1 MVGTSPVA
9 VGFGR
14 SRRAVGRD
22 AYEVQGSES
31 HSATLSNS
39 VRIASHLGSSGSSDN
54 SGPSSRSRTPPNEF
68 TAGQD
73 GPEPIAIVGMA
84 CRLPGQS
91 DTPADFWEMLVQQRS
106 GYSEPPSSRFN
117 INGFHSEKAN
127 TGSLGPRGGY
137 FISEDVYNFDPPFFG
152 ITQTEA
158 TVMDPQQ
165 RKLLECVYEAFE
177 AGGIPLDSVSGKN
190 IGTYVGNFTI
200 DYGMMALRD
209 MEYPKPYSMT
219 GHGNTI
225 LSNRVSYVFNLCG
238 PSFTIDTACSS
249 SMYATHLASRALASG
264 EIDGAIVGGTNLILD
279 AAVQMAV
286 DKMGVLSHTSTCHT
300 FDASADGYG
309 RAEGI
314 GALYLKRLSDA
325 LRDGDP
331 IRGVIRGTAAN
342 ANGKTSGITQ
352 PSAIGQEAVIRS
364 AYAFAG
370 NLNPDDTS
378 YFECHG
384 TGTPVGDP
392 IELNGI
398 TNMFLKDSK
407 RDSLLIGA
415 VKTNVGHAEAA
426 SATASIIK
434 VVLAMEH
441 GTIPASIG
449 VKNYNPKINF
459 SNGRLQIV
467 KDTREWPTAGFN
479 VQRASV
485 NSFGYGGANAHA
497 IIESSESYLPG
508 YKSFKKRGAVS
519 DAIMPA
525 PKAGRT
531 SRTLNAHERT
541 QFLLPF
547 SAQDFP
553 SLKANVER
561 HREIASQYELL
572 DLAFTLGTRRS
583 FFFNRGYAIA
593 SADSIA
599 DNLNPDEMTFGKR
612 GNGAKIA
619 FIFTG
624 QGAQSAQMGKE
635 LMESIPSY
643 LKSIRNMDRVLQSL
657 GEDAPNWS
665 IEQSLLEPKA
675 TSAIDQVHLSQ
686 PICTAVQVALVN
698 LLRKWGVTPL
708 ACVGHSSGEI
718 AAAYAAGYLT
728 DEQAIL
734 AAYFRGV
741 AVDKLTQRGTML
753 AVGLGP
759 EEATPYL
766 EEGIRIACYNSP
778 QSVTLS
784 GDEDAAAK
792 VKARL
797 EADGVFV
804 RALKTSGRAY
814 HSHHMKNVGA
824 IYEEYANRGFEF
836 LDALEFPK
844 HDKDSN
850 IPLFV
855 SSVTG
860 EVKRNFQ
867 PGPEYWREN
876 LESPVRFTQA
886 VTRMTEIEGLDINH
900 IVEIGP
906 HSALAGPIRQLR
918 DKLGVS
924 SRDLEYSATLSRGED
939 SVTRLLDLAGALFI
953 KGYPIDLARVNSIE
967 EQDRR
972 GTITL
977 RHGLP
982 LVDLPRYSWNYSAG
996 PLRAKH
1002 RINMD
1007 FQNRK
1012 FPRHDLLGSLLPGVI
1027 RDQAQWRNM
1036 LDIHDLPWLE
1046 QHKLGPQ
1053 PVLPATG
1060 YIGIAVEAARQFFHD
1075 KVKFEGPFKYFIPRF
1090 SIKSALSLPPS
1101 GTPIEVMTS
1110 VRFQTVSNAVS
1121 STNWLEFTIQS
1132 VSEGIW
1138 TEHCVGVIGRQAID
1152 EIAPLFDEAKVQEPR
1167 TSHTWYRG
1175 FANIGLNY
1183 GPPFNGLSNIRT
1195 DPWTN
1200 ECVADTK
1207 LLPTDVLTDDSH
1219 YIVHPGAMD
1228 TCLQAILIGAHNGS
1242 LKSANRSFIPVDWE
1256 EVSVYSYEGTSMPAP
1271 TDVNGRILA
1280 TGEFTSLRALW
1291 GSFQLTA
1298 PDGRPLF
1305 TAKKVNSITYAEDLN
1320 KNVTHDR
1327 HPYLRVVWKPDV
1339 GTLENG
1345 VLPNAATDIGRPLSA
1360 IEKSVLPVWARNLVA
1375 AAKSSKG
1382 QVSSAAGLID
1392 AICALDISTEAYNV
1406 ELAASNFGASGLHP
1420 SFYHLE
1426 GIYAAMMLTLS
1437 GQQATTPSA
1446 SAPLED
1452 SLVQTLDLVGHKYP
1466 GMKILEIVN
1475 SEADLARKLPAVLE
1489 GDSSLKRYS
1498 SFTYLAASDAL
1509 VEASAEVYP
1518 DGRDVLAE
1526 KASLFENGEQG
1537 GLEGIAYDLI
1547 ILPDISSFELRAA
1560 DVIAAVQPLLNE
1572 NGRLLIHKSH
1582 HNAAGLNNE
1591 FRTVLELLSRELTV
1605 GTTLPNYSLS
1615 EWKSALDS
1623 SKFDTRVADQSV
1635 SGWTLLSEP
1644 KQNPKP
1650 SNDIVVLS
1658 RGNGNG
1664 VAEFSRELANC
1675 GYKVHS
1681 ASLSDDNFSPQSDAI
1696 YVSIVEL
1703 GSSLFNGNLNAT
1715 EFANL
1720 QLLVDSTQ
1728 AIFWL
1733 TSGDLLGKVDP
1744 NAAIVQG
1751 LGRTLQT
1758 EYIQLTFIT
1767 IDLDHSDARKAAEQ
1781 TGRVLSRFSKESDK
1795 IDKEYIVKD
1804 NVFHVSR
1811 LAQDA
1816 LLDREYGEIINREAA
1831 EEQYSATTPIRL
1843 DIEKIGLLD
1852 TLHFKAD
1859 ERSREL
1865 KADEAEVEVKAVGLN
1880 MKEYATFRGSFHSE
1894 SLSHEGAGIVRRV
1907 GSGVTNVQVGDKVC
1921 WMGKG
1926 LFGNIERFRAMH
1938 LHQMH
1943 DDDGLS
1949 FEEMAGMPLVF
1960 ATAIYGLLYLGRLK
1974 KGEKVLIHS
1983 STGGVGLAA
1992 VQIAKMVGA
2001 EIFATVGTPA
2011 KREFLI
2017 RNYGI
2022 EDSHIFSSRD
2032 TSFAAG
2038 IMAATNG
2045 RGIDVALNSL
2055 VRELL
2060 AASWS
2065 VMANNG
2071 RHIEIGRTDIMEFG
2085 ILDLNVFK
2093 RNTTFS
2099 AFDFGVVAD
2108 DHPEIVADVMKD
2120 VMKYLRE
2127 GKIRPLEPMAL
2138 FPATQVSAA
2147 FAEFANPHR
2156 IGKVVVSFSPESS
2169 STSSTVAVR
2178 REHKDAVTFKP
2189 DGTYVLIGCLGG
2201 LGRCLARFMVDRG
2214 ARNLTFL
2221 GRSGADKKEAAAM
2234 INSLRDRGCTVHVVR
2249 GDVSNKEDVA
2259 KAASIAGVPVYGMV
2273 QGSMALEDKLFS
2285 KLDLPG
2291 WQYPIDPK
2299 VRGTW
2304 NLHECLAGQPLD
2316 FFVMLSSISA
2326 MTGAPTQSNYCAANT
2341 FLDFFA
2347 RYRSGLGLPATTV
2360 GLSMVLEVGFVSQN
2374 LAIEQGIAR
2383 SGIHGITERDFLLLM
2398 EQAMKPGRVG
2408 EWRLDPGAKNFLVSG
2423 LEPAKLAADLD
2434 VHGFRF
2440 WLQPR
2445 VGPLLTAIQRKS
2457 EGSGRGGAGGA
2468 KTVLGLDD
2476 ILEATVEKFAKTFM
2490 IPSDDVD
2497 PSKPL
2502 VAYGMD
2508 SMIGTALRNWG
2519 FSTFGVDIPISDFM
2533 GPLLTAQSLADK
2545 IFAGRS

>member
-1 MVGTSPVA
+1 MAPMFDEPS
-9 VGFGR
+9 
-14 SRRAVGRD
+14 SS
-22 AYEVQGSES
+22 SE
-31 HSATLSNS
+31 
-39 VRIASHLGSSGSSDN
+39 N
-54 SGPSSRSRTPPNEF
+54 SGPSSRNRTPPNGTSIGYNES
-68 TAGQD
+68 
-73 GPEPIAIVGMA
+73 EPIAIIGMA
-84 CRLPGQS
+84 CRFPGQS

-117 INGFHSEKAN
+117 IDGFYSEKAN

-137 FISEDVYNFDPPFFG
+137 FISENVYNFDPPFFG

-158 TVMDPQQ
+158 IAMDPQQ

-177 AGGIPLDSVSGKN
+177 SGGIPLDSVSGKN
-190 IGTYVGNFTI
+190 VGTYVGNFTI

-249 SMYATHLASRALASG
+249 SMYATHMACRALASG
-264 EIDGAIVGGTNLILD
+264 EINGAVVGGTNLILD

-325 LRDGDP
+325 MRDGDP

-352 PSAIGQEAVIRS
+352 PSAIGQEAVIRK

-370 NLNPDDTS
+370 NLDPDETS

-392 IELNGI
+392 IELNAI
-398 TNMFLKDSK
+398 TNVFLRDSK
-407 RDSLLIGA
+407 RESLLIGA

-426 SATASIIK
+426 SAMASIVK
-434 VVLAMEH
+434 VILSMEL

-449 VKNYNPKINF
+449 VRNYNPKINF
-459 SNGRLQIV
+459 SNGRLQVV
-467 KDTREWPTAGFN
+467 KNTLEWPTGYN
-479 VQRASV
+479 VRRASV

-508 YKSFKKRGAVS
+508 YESFKKRGAS
-519 DAIMPA
+519 RSSTTPQA
-525 PKAGRT
+525 PT
-531 SRTLNAHERT
+531 SSSSTGTLNVHERT
-541 QFLLPF
+541 QYLLPF

-553 SLKANVER
+553 SLKANVQR
-561 HREIASQYELL
+561 HREVASEYDML
-572 DLAFTLGTRRS
+572 DLAFTLSARRS

-593 SADSIA
+593 SAATVA
-599 DNLNPDEMTFGKR
+599 DDLDADEMTFGKR

-635 LMESIPSY
+635 LMENIPSY
-643 LKSIRNMDRVLQSL
+643 LKSIRDMDRILQSL
-657 GEDAPNWS
+657 GEDAPTWS
-665 IEQSLLEPKA
+665 IEESILQPKS
-675 TSAIDQVHLSQ
+675 TSAIDRVHLSQ
-686 PICTAVQVALVN
+686 PICTAVQVALVK
-698 LLRKWGVTPL
+698 LLKEWGVTPL

-718 AAAYAAGYLT
+718 AAAYAAGAIT

-741 AVDKLTQRGTML
+741 AVDQLTQRGTML

-759 EEATPYL
+759 EEAAPYL
-766 EEGIRIACYNSP
+766 EDGIRIACYNSP

-784 GDEDAAAK
+784 GDEDAAAN
-792 VKARL
+792 VKAKL

-814 HSHHMKNVGA
+814 HSHHMKDVGA
-824 IYEEYANRGFEF
+824 IYEECANRGFAF

-844 HDKDSN
+844 YEKDTKLPVF
-850 IPLFV
+850 I

-860 EVKRNFQ
+860 ELKLNFQ
-867 PGPEYWREN
+867 PGPEYWRQN

-886 VTRMTEIEGLDINH
+886 MTRMTELEGLGINH

-924 SRDLEYSATLSRGED
+924 SRDLEYTATLSRGEN

-967 EQDRR
+967 DQDRLGR
-972 GTITL
+972 ITL
-977 RHGLP
+977 RKGLP
-982 LVDLPRYSWNYSAG
+982 LVDLPPYAWNYSAG
-996 PLRAKH
+996 ALRAKH
-1002 RINMD
+1002 RTNME

-1012 FPRHDLLGSLLPGVI
+1012 FARHDLLGSLIPGVI

-1046 QHKLGPQ
+1046 QHKLGSQ

-1060 YIGIAVEAARQFFHD
+1060 YIAIAVEAARQFFHE
-1075 KVKFEGPFKYFIPRF
+1075 KVKFEGSFKYFIPRL
-1090 SIKSALSLPPS
+1090 SIKSALNLPPS
-1101 GTPIEVMTS
+1101 GTAIEVMTS
-1110 VRFQTVSNAVS
+1110 VRFQPVSNAVS

-1132 VSEGIW
+1132 CLEGIW
-1138 TEHCVGVIGRQAID
+1138 TEHCVGVIGRQGID
-1152 EIAPLFDEAKVQEPR
+1152 EIVPLFDETRVQEPR

-1183 GPPFNGLSNIRT
+1183 GAAFNGLSDIRT

-1200 ECVADTK
+1200 ECVANTK
-1207 LLPTDVLTDDSH
+1207 LLPIGVPTDDSR

-1228 TCLQAILIGAHNGS
+1228 TCLQGILIAAHNGS
-1242 LKSANRSFIPVDWE
+1242 LKGANRSFIPVDWE
-1256 EVSVYSYEGTSMPAP
+1256 EVSVYSYEGTDMPAP
-1271 TDVNGRILA
+1271 ADVNGQILA
-1280 TGEFTSLRALW
+1280 TGEFSSLRALF
-1291 GSFQLTA
+1291 GAFQLSA

-1305 TAKKVNSITYAEDLN
+1305 TAKRVNSITYAEDLN
-1320 KNVTHDR
+1320 RNVTEDR
-1327 HPYLRVVWKPDV
+1327 HPYLRVLWKPDV
-1339 GTLENG
+1339 ETFEKGA
-1345 VLPNAATDIGRPLSA
+1345 LPASEISIERPLSSKEKA
-1360 IEKSVLPVWARNLVA
+1360 IMSTWAHNLVA
-1375 AAKSSKG
+1375 AAQISKAKAPSTVRLIEAISSLKI
-1382 QVSSAAGLID
+1382 SSD
-1392 AICALDISTEAYNV
+1392 TYDVN
-1406 ELAASNFGASGLHP
+1406 LAASNLGTSKLDDD
-1420 SFYHLE
+1420 FYRLE
-1426 GIYAAMMLTLS
+1426 GIYAAMMMAIS
-1437 GQQATTPSA
+1437 GELDSISSA
-1446 SAPLED
+1446 SAGLGD
-1452 SLVQTLDLVGHKYP
+1452 SLAHTLDLLGHKYP
-1466 GMKILEIVN
+1466 GMNILEVVN
-1475 SEADLARKLPAVLE
+1475 SEIDLSRKLPAVLE
-1489 GDSSLKRYS
+1489 GDSSLKRYN
-1498 SFTYLAASDAL
+1498 SFTYLAATDAL
-1509 VEASAEVYP
+1509 VEASADVYP
-1518 DGRDVLAE
+1518 DGRDVSVE
-1526 KASLFENGEQG
+1526 KTTVFEDGERG
-1537 GLEGIAYDLI
+1537 ALEGVTYDLI
-1547 ILPDISSFELRAA
+1547 ILPDISSFDRSAAEVLRAL
-1560 DVIAAVQPLLNE
+1560 QPFLNE
-1572 NGRLLIHKSH
+1572 NGRFLIHGS
-1582 HNAAGLNNE
+1582 NCNE
-1591 FRTVLELLSRELTV
+1591 ASFNGQFWTVLDLLSREITPSEA
-1605 GTTLPNYSLS
+1605 LPDTRISS
-1615 EWKSALDS
+1615 WKTALDS
-1623 SKFDTRVADQSV
+1623 QGIAAQVIDESTSE
-1635 SGWTLLSEP
+1635 WTLLSEP
-1644 KQNPKP
+1644 APKP
-1650 SNDIVVLS
+1650 KPNKDVIVLS
-1658 RGNGNG
+1658 RDNSSG
-1664 VAEFSRELANC
+1664 VTDFSDELTRS
-1675 GYKVHS
+1675 GYNVGF
-1681 ASLSDDNFSPQSDAI
+1681 ASLSDQTFTPQSDAI

-1703 GSSLFNGNLNAT
+1703 GSNLFNGNLNAT

-1720 QLLVDSTQ
+1720 QRLADSTQ

-1758 EYIQLTFIT
+1758 EYVQLTFIA
-1767 IDLDHSDARKAAEQ
+1767 IDFDHSDARKAAKQ
-1781 TGRVLSRFSKESDK
+1781 TLRVLNRFSKESDN

-1804 NVFHVSR
+1804 DVFHVSR
-1811 LAQDA
+1811 LAQDTA
-1816 LLDREYGEIINREAA
+1816 LDKEYSTIIAKEAS
-1831 EEQYSATTPIRL
+1831 EEEYDTTVPIRL

-1859 ERSREL
+1859 ERGREL
-1865 KADEAEVEVKAVGLN
+1865 KFDEAEVEVKAVGLN

-1894 SLSHEGAGIVRRV
+1894 SLSHEGAGIVRRI
-1907 GSGVTNVQVGDKVC
+1907 GSSVTNVKVGDKVC

-1926 LFGNIERFRAMH
+1926 LFGNIERFKAIH
-1938 LHQMH
+1938 LHQMQE
-1943 DDDGLS
+1943 DDGLS

-1960 ATAIYGLLYLGRLK
+1960 ATAVYGLIYLGRLK
-1974 KGEKVLIHS
+1974 KGERVLIHS
-1983 STGGVGLAA
+1983 ATGGVGLAA
-1992 VQIAKMVGA
+1992 VQVAKMIGA

-2011 KREFLI
+2011 KREFLK
-2017 RNYGI
+2017 REYGLD
-2022 EDSHIFSSRD
+2022 DSHIFSSRS
-2032 TSFAAG
+2032 TAFAAE
-2038 IMAATNG
+2038 IMAVTNG

-2108 DHPEIVADVMKD
+2108 DNPEIVASVMKD

-2127 GKIRPLEPMAL
+2127 GKIRPLQPMAL
-2138 FPATQVSAA
+2138 FPATQISAA

-2156 IGKVVVSFSPESS
+2156 IGKVVVSFAPESGNS
-2169 STSSTVAVR
+2169 KSLIPVR
-2178 REHKDAVTFKP
+2178 REYKDAVKFRA
-2189 DGTYVLIGCLGG
+2189 DGTYLLIGCLGG
-2201 LGRCLARFMVDRG
+2201 LGRCLARFMVERG

-2221 GRSGADKKEAAAM
+2221 GRGGADKKEAAAM
-2234 INSLRDRGCTVHVVR
+2234 IDSLRARGCVAHVVR

-2259 KAASIAGVPVYGMV
+2259 KAVAAAGVPVYGMV
-2273 QGSMALEDKLFS
+2273 QGAMALEDKLFS

-2347 RYRSGLGLPATTV
+2347 RYRDGLGLPATTV

-2374 LAIEQGIAR
+2374 LAIEQGISR
-2383 SGIHGITERDFLLLM
+2383 SGIHGITERDFLMLM

-2408 EWRLDPGAKNFLVSG
+2408 GWRLDAGAKNFLVSG
-2423 LEPAKLAADLD
+2423 LEPSRLAPDLD

-2445 VGPLLTAIQRKS
+2445 VGPLLTAIHRKN

-2468 KTVLGLDD
+2468 KAVLDLND
-2476 ILEATVEKFAKTFM
+2476 IVEATVEKFAKTFM

-2519 FSTFGVDIPISDFM
+2519 FSTFGVDIPASDFM
-2533 GPLLTAQSLADK
+2533 GPVLTAQSLAEK

>member
-1 MVGTSPVA
+1 MSPI
-9 VGFGR
+9 FDEP
-14 SRRAVGRD
+14 S
-22 AYEVQGSES
+22 
-31 HSATLSNS
+31 
-39 VRIASHLGSSGSSDN
+39 SSGEE
-54 SGPSSRSRTPPNEF
+54 SGPSSRSRTPVNGF
-68 TAGQD
+68 ATGYN
-73 GPEPIAIVGMA
+73 GSEPIAIVGMA
-84 CRLPGQS
+84 CRFPGQS
-91 DTPADFWEMLVQQRS
+91 DTPVDFWEMLVQERS
-106 GYSEPPSSRFN
+106 GFSEPPSSRFN

-165 RKLLECVYEAFE
+165 RKLLECVYEALE
-177 AGGIPLDSVSGKN
+177 SGGIPLDSVSGKN
-190 IGTYVGNFTI
+190 VGTYVGNFTI

-238 PSFTIDTACSS
+238 PS
-249 SMYATHLASRALASG
+249 G
-264 EIDGAIVGGTNLILD
+264 EINGAVVGGTNLILD

-325 LRDGDP
+325 IRDGDP

-352 PSAIGQEAVIRS
+352 PSAIGQEAVIRK

-370 NLNPDDTS
+370 NLNPDETS

-426 SATASIIK
+426 SAMASIMK
-434 VVLAMEH
+434 VVLGMEI
-441 GTIPASIG
+441 GVIPASIG
-449 VKNYNPKINF
+449 VKKYNPKIDF
-459 SNGRLQIV
+459 SNGRLQV
-467 KDTREWPTAGFN
+467 YN
-479 VQRASV
+479 VRRASV
-485 NSFGYGGANAHA
+485 NSFGYG
-497 IIESSESYLPG
+497 ESYLPG
-508 YKSFKKRGAVS
+508 YKSFKKRGAVGELT
-519 DAIMPA
+519 AAPA
-525 PKAGRT
+525 RIT
-531 SRTLNAHERT
+531 SRSNRNLNIQERT

-561 HREIASQYELL
+561 HRAVVSEYDML
-572 DLAFTLGTRRS
+572 DLSFTLSNRRS

-593 SADSIA
+593 SAATVVDDLDA
-599 DNLNPDEMTFGKR
+599 DEMTFGKR
-612 GNGAKIA
+612 GNGANIA

-635 LMESIPSY
+635 LMENIPSY
-643 LKSIRNMDRVLQSL
+643 LESIRSMDRVLQSL
-657 GEDAPNWS
+657 GDDAPTWTIEES
-665 IEQSLLEPKA
+665 ILEPKA
-675 TSAIDQVHLSQ
+675 TSSIDQVHLSQ
-686 PICTAVQVALVN
+686 PICTAVQVALVK
-698 LLRKWGVTPL
+698 LLREWGVNPQ

-718 AAAYAAGYLT
+718 AAAYAAGAIT

-741 AVDKLTQRGTML
+741 AVDQLTQRGTML

-759 EEATPYL
+759 EEAAPYL
-766 EEGIRIACYNSP
+766 EDGIRIACYNSP

-784 GDEDAAAK
+784 GDEKAAAN
-792 VKARL
+792 VKAKL

-814 HSHHMKNVGA
+814 HSHHMKDVGA
-824 IYEEYANRGFEF
+824 IYEERANRGFAY
-836 LDALEFPK
+836 LDVLDFPEHEK
-844 HDKDSN
+844 NAKL
-850 IPLFV
+850 PLFI

-860 EVKRNFQ
+860 ELKLNFK
-867 PGPEYWREN
+867 PGPDYWRQN
-876 LESPVRFTQA
+876 LESPVKFTQA
-886 VTRMTEIEGLDINH
+886 MTRMTELEGLGINH
-900 IVEIGP
+900 IIEVGP

-924 SRDLEYSATLSRGED
+924 SRDLEYTATLSRGEN

-953 KGYPIDLARVNSIE
+953 KGYPLDLARVNSLE
-967 EQDRR
+967 DQD
-972 GTITL
+972 GLGNITL
-977 RHGLP
+977 RRGLP
-982 LVDLPRYSWNYSAG
+982 IVDLPKYAWNYSAG

-1002 RINMD
+1002 RINME

-1012 FPRHDLLGSLLPGVI
+1012 FARHDLLGSILPGTI

-1036 LDIHDLPWLE
+1036 IDIHDLPWLE
-1046 QHKLGPQ
+1046 QHKLGAQ
-1053 PVLPATG
+1053 PVFPATG
-1060 YIGIAVEAARQFFHD
+1060 YIAIAVEAARQFFHE
-1075 KVKFEGPFKYFIPRF
+1075 KVNIEGPFKYFFPRL
-1090 SIKSALSLPPS
+1090 SIKAALNFPPS
-1101 GTPIEVMTS
+1101 GTAIEVMTS
-1110 VRFQTVSNAVS
+1110 VRFQQVSNAVS
-1121 STNWLEFTIQS
+1121 STNWLEFNIQS
-1132 VSEGIW
+1132 VLEGIW
-1138 TEHCVGVIGRQAID
+1138 TEHCVGVIGRRAID
-1152 EIAPLFDEAKVQEPR
+1152 DIVPLFDESKVQEPR
-1167 TSHTWYRG
+1167 TAHTWYRG

-1183 GPPFNGLSNIRT
+1183 GAAFNGLSDIRT

-1207 LLPTDVLTDDSH
+1207 LLPIDVPTDDSR

-1228 TCLQAILIGAHNGS
+1228 TCLQGILIAAHNGS
-1242 LKSANRSFIPVDWE
+1242 LKGANRSFIPVDWE
-1256 EVSVYSYEGTSMPAP
+1256 EVSVYSYEGTEMPAP
-1271 TDVNGRILA
+1271 ADVNGQLLA
-1280 TGEFTSLRALW
+1280 TGAFSSLRALY
-1291 GSFQLTA
+1291 GSFQLST

-1305 TAKKVNSITYAEDLN
+1305 TAKRVNSITYAEDLN
-1320 KNVTHDR
+1320 RNVTEDR
-1327 HPYLRVVWKPDV
+1327 HPYLRVLWKPDV
-1339 GTLENG
+1339 ETLE
-1345 VLPNAATDIGRPLSA
+1345 
-1360 IEKSVLPVWARNLVA
+1360 
-1375 AAKSSKG
+1375 KG
-1382 QVSSAAGLID
+1382 K
-1392 AICALDISTEAYNV
+1392 
-1406 ELAASNFGASGLHP
+1406 
-1420 SFYHLE
+1420 
-1426 GIYAAMMLTLS
+1426 
-1437 GQQATTPSA
+1437 
-1446 SAPLED
+1446 
-1452 SLVQTLDLVGHKYP
+1452 TLDLVGHKYP
-1466 GMKILEIVN
+1466 GMNILQVVN

-1489 GDSSLKRYS
+1489 GDSSLKRYT
-1498 SFTYLAASDAL
+1498 SFTYLATSDAL

-1518 DGRDVLAE
+1518 DGRDISAE
-1526 KASLFENGEQG
+1526 KTTLFENGEYG
-1537 GLEGIAYDLI
+1537 ALEGVTYDLV
-1547 ILPDISSFELRAA
+1547 ILSEISSFDRPAA
-1560 DVIAAVQPLLNE
+1560 EVVKALQPLLSE
-1572 NGRLLIHKSH
+1572 SGRLLIHSNSYEKADFDEKFLSD
-1582 HNAAGLNNE
+1582 ALNSQ
-1591 FRTVLELLSRELTV
+1591 ELSTQIIDE
-1605 GTTLPNYSLS
+1605 
-1615 EWKSALDS
+1615 
-1623 SKFDTRVADQSV
+1623 SV

-1644 KQNPKP
+1644 AQKPKP
-1650 SNDIVVLS
+1650 TKDIVVLS
-1658 RGNGNG
+1658 RENSTNIT
-1664 VAEFSRELANC
+1664 EFSTELEQS
-1675 GYKVHS
+1675 GYKILS
-1681 ASLSDDNFSPQSDAI
+1681 ASLSDKDFVPTPDAI

-1720 QLLVDSTQ
+1720 QTLADSTQ

-1758 EYIQLTFIT
+1758 EYVQLSFVA
-1767 IDLDHSDARKAAEQ
+1767 IDLDHSEAAKAAKQ
-1781 TGRVLSRFSKESDK
+1781 TLRVLDRFSKASEAT
-1795 IDKEYIVKD
+1795 DKEYIIKNDVI
-1804 NVFHVSR
+1804 HVSR

-1816 LLDREYGEIINREAA
+1816 ALDREYGSIIAKEAA
-1831 EEQYSATTPIRL
+1831 DEKYDATEPIRL

-1859 ERSREL
+1859 DRDRTLE
-1865 KADEAEVEVKAVGLN
+1865 ADEAEVEVKAVGLN

-1907 GSGVTNVQVGDKVC
+1907 GSGVTDIKVGDKHF
-1921 WMGKG
+1921 KA
-1926 LFGNIERFRAMH
+1926 IH
-1938 LHQMH
+1938 LHQMR
-1943 DDDGLS
+1943 DEDSLS
-1949 FEEMAGMPLVF
+1949 FEDMAGMPLVF
-1960 ATAIYGLLYLGRLK
+1960 ATAVYGLLYLGRLK

-1983 STGGVGLAA
+1983 ATGGVGLAA

-2011 KREFLI
+2011 KREFLKSE
-2017 RNYGI
+2017 YGI
-2022 EDSHIFSSRD
+2022 DDSHIFSSRD

-2045 RGIDVALNSL
+2045 RGIDVSLNSL

-2108 DHPEIVADVMKD
+2108 DQPEIVASVMKD
-2120 VMKYLRE
+2120 VMTYLRE
-2127 GKIRPLEPMAL
+2127 GKIRPLQPMAL

-2156 IGKVVVSFSPESS
+2156 IGKVVVSFSPESDS
-2169 STSSTVAVR
+2169 SNLSIPVR
-2178 REHKDAVTFKP
+2178 RESKDAVKFKA
-2189 DGTYVLIGCLGG
+2189 DGTYILIGCLGG

-2234 INSLRDRGCTVHVVR
+2234 IDSLRARGCAVHVVR

-2259 KAASIAGVPVYGMV
+2259 RAVAAAGVPVYGMV
-2273 QGSMALEDKLFS
+2273 QGAMALEDKLFG

-2304 NLHECLAGQPLD
+2304 NLHECLTGQPLD

-2326 MTGAPTQSNYCAANT
+2326 MTGAPTQSNYCAGNT

-2347 RYRSGLGLPATTV
+2347 RYRDGLGLPATTV

-2374 LAIEQGIAR
+2374 LAIEQGISR
-2383 SGIHGITERDFLLLM
+2383 SGIHGITERDFLMLM

-2408 EWRLDPGAKNFLVSG
+2408 GWRLDDGAKNFLVSG
-2423 LEPAKLAADLD
+2423 LEPARLAADLD
-2434 VHGFRF
+2434 VNGFRF

-2457 EGSGRGGAGGA
+2457 EGSGRGGAGGGKA
-2468 KTVLGLDD
+2468 VLDLSD
-2476 ILEATVEKFAKTFM
+2476 IVEATVEKFAKTFM

-2508 SMIGTALRNWG
+2508 SMIGTALRNWS
-2519 FSTFGVDIPISDFM
+2519 FSSFGVDIPASDFM
-2533 GPLLTAQSLADK
+2533 GPVLTAQSLAEK

>member
-1 MVGTSPVA
+1 MAPFLEEPITP
-9 VGFGR
+9 
-14 SRRAVGRD
+14 
-22 AYEVQGSES
+22 
-31 HSATLSNS
+31 
-39 VRIASHLGSSGSSDN
+39 SDN
-54 SGPSSRSRTPPNEF
+54 SGPSSRNRTPPSEVSSGYN
-68 TAGQD
+68 GS
-73 GPEPIAIVGMA
+73 EPIAIVGMA
-84 CRLPGQS
+84 CRFPGES
-91 DTPADFWEMLVQQRS
+91 DTPTDFWEMLVQQRS

-117 INGFHSEKAN
+117 VNGFHSEKAN
-127 TGSLGPRGGY
+127 AGSLGPRGGY

-165 RKLLECVYEAFE
+165 RKLLECVYEALE

-190 IGTYVGNFTI
+190 VGTYVGNFTI

-249 SMYATHLASRALASG
+249 SMYATHMACRALASG
-264 EIDGAIVGGTNLILD
+264 EVNGAIVGGTNLILD

-325 LRDGDP
+325 IRDGDP

-352 PSAIGQEAVIRS
+352 PSAIGQEAVIRT

-392 IELNGI
+392 IELRGI
-398 TNMFLKDSK
+398 TNMFLRDSK
-407 RDSLLIGA
+407 RQSLLIGA

-426 SATASIIK
+426 SAMASIIK
-434 VVLAMEH
+434 VILAMEL

-449 VKNYNPKINF
+449 VKNYNPKIDF
-459 SNGRLQIV
+459 SNGRLQV
-467 KDTREWPTAGFN
+467 VRDTLDWPTGYN
-479 VQRASV
+479 VRRASV

-497 IIESSESYLPG
+497 IIESADSYLAG
-508 YKSFKKRGAVS
+508 YQSFKKRGTAT
-519 DAIMPA
+519 ITKTGTEA
-525 PKAGRT
+525 PTGGRN
-531 SRTLNAHERT
+531 SRTLNVHERT

-561 HREIASQYELL
+561 HREVASQYDLL

-583 FFFNRGYAIA
+583 FFFNRGYAIT
-593 SADSIA
+593 SADNFAENLDA
-599 DNLNPDEMTFGKR
+599 DNMTFGKR
-612 GNGAKIA
+612 GSGAKIA

-624 QGAQSAQMGKE
+624 QGAQTAQLGKE
-635 LMESIPSY
+635 LMENVPSY
-643 LKSIRNMDRVLQSL
+643 LKSIREMDYILQSL
-657 GEDAPNWS
+657 GEDAPTWTIEES
-665 IEQSLLEPKA
+665 ILEPKA

-686 PICTAVQVALVN
+686 PICTAVQVALVE
-698 LLRKWGVTPL
+698 LLREWGVTPL

-718 AAAYAAGYLT
+718 AAAYAAGAIT
-728 DEQAIL
+728 DKQAIL

-759 EEATPYL
+759 EEAGPYL
-766 EEGIRIACYNSP
+766 EPGIRIACYNSP

-784 GDEDAAAK
+784 GDEAVAER
-792 VKARL
+792 VKAQL

-814 HSHHMKNVGA
+814 HSHHMKDVGA
-824 IYEEYANRGFEF
+824 IYEERANRGFAF
-836 LDALEFPK
+836 LDAAEFPRQ
-844 HDKDSN
+844 DKDARL
-850 IPLFV
+850 PLFV

-860 EVKRNFQ
+860 ELKLNFQ

-886 VTRMTEIEGLDINH
+886 VTRLTEMEGLGINH
-900 IVEIGP
+900 IIEIGP

-918 DKLGVS
+918 DSLGLS
-924 SRDLEYSATLSRGED
+924 SRDLEYTATLSRGEN

-953 KGYPIDLARVNSIE
+953 KGYPVDLGRVNSVEDLDKQGNIVL
-967 EQDRR
+967 RR
-972 GTITL
+972 
-977 RHGLP
+977 GLP

-1046 QHKLGPQ
+1046 QHRLGPQ

-1075 KVKFEGPFKYFIPRF
+1075 KIQFKGPFKYFIPRF
-1090 SIKSALSLPPS
+1090 SIKSSLSLPPS
-1101 GTPIEVMTS
+1101 GTAIEVMTS
-1110 VRFQTVSNAVS
+1110 VRFQPVSNAVS
-1121 STNWLEFTIQS
+1121 SNEWLEFTISS
-1132 VSEGIW
+1132 VSERIW
-1138 TEHCVGVIGRQAID
+1138 SEHCVGVIGRQAID
-1152 EIAPLFDEAKVQEPR
+1152 EVVPLFDGSKVQEPR

-1183 GPPFNGLSNIRT
+1183 GPPFNGLSDIRT

-1207 LLPTDVLTDDSH
+1207 LLPTDVPVDDSR

-1242 LKSANRSFIPVDWE
+1242 LKGANRSFIPVDWE
-1256 EVSVYSYEGTSMPAP
+1256 EVSIYSYEGTSMPEPAVA
-1271 TDVNGRILA
+1271 DANGQILA

-1291 GSFQLTA
+1291 GSFQLNT

-1305 TAKKVNSITYAEDLN
+1305 TAKKVNSISYAEDLN
-1320 KNVTHDR
+1320 KNSTDDR
-1327 HPYLRVVWKPDV
+1327 HPYLRAVWKPDV
-1339 GTLENG
+1339 ETLEKG
-1345 VLPNAATDIGRPLSA
+1345 ALPAAATDIEFSLSPV
-1360 IEKSVLPVWARNLVA
+1360 EKSVLSIWVSNLATA
-1375 AAKSSKG
+1375 AQASKKNSSSNSHLINAISALM
-1382 QVSSAAGLID
+1382 VSPD
-1392 AICALDISTEAYNV
+1392 AHNV
-1406 ELAASNFGASGLHP
+1406 ELSASDLSASQLPGG
-1420 SFYHLE
+1420 FYRLE
-1426 GIYAAMMLTLS
+1426 AIYASMMLTLS
-1437 GQQATTPSA
+1437 GVQASMAQVSTSP
-1446 SAPLED
+1446 ED
-1452 SLVQTLDLVGHKYP
+1452 SLAQALDLVGHKYP
-1466 GMKILEIVN
+1466 GMNILEIVN
-1475 SEADLARKLPAVLE
+1475 SEADLARKLPAVLQ
-1489 GDSSLKRYS
+1489 GDSSLKRYN
-1498 SFTYLAASDAL
+1498 SFTYLVATDAL
-1509 VEASAEVYP
+1509 LEASADIYP
-1518 DGRDVLAE
+1518 DGRDISAE
-1526 KASLFENGEQG
+1526 KVPLFENGEYG
-1537 GLEGIAYDLI
+1537 TLEGVTYDLV
-1547 ILPDISSFELRAA
+1547 ILPETASFDLPAA
-1560 DVIAAVQPLLNE
+1560 EVVKAVHPLLSE
-1572 NGRLLIHKSH
+1572 NGRLLIHSSNH
-1582 HNAAGLNNE
+1582 EGAG
-1591 FRTVLELLSRELTV
+1591 FDQKFWTVLDLLAREL
-1605 GTTLPNYSLS
+1605 GPNNSLPDTSMSVWKMILDNMELS
-1615 EWKSALDS
+1615 
-1623 SKFDTRVADQSV
+1623 TRVADQSA

-1644 KQNPKP
+1644 APKP
-1650 SNDIVVLS
+1650 RPAQDIVVLS
-1658 RGNGNG
+1658 RDNSTG
-1664 VAEFSRELANC
+1664 VAAFSNELVQS
-1675 GYKVHS
+1675 GYMVHT
-1681 ASLSDDNFSPQSDAI
+1681 ASLSDNNFKPQSDAI

-1703 GSSLFNGNLNAT
+1703 GSSLFNGNLKAT

-1720 QLLVDSTQ
+1720 QTLADSTQ

-1758 EYIQLTFIT
+1758 EYIQLTFIA
-1767 IDLDHSDARKAAEQ
+1767 IDLDHSDAQKAARQ
-1781 TGRVLSRFSKESDK
+1781 TERVLSRFSKESDS

-1804 NVFHVSR
+1804 DVFHVSR
-1811 LAQDA
+1811 LVQDA
-1816 LLDREYGEIINREAA
+1816 ILDKEYGEIIGKDAA
-1831 EEQYSATTPIRL
+1831 EEVYDSNMPIRL
-1843 DIEKIGLLD
+1843 DIAKIGLLD

-1859 ERSREL
+1859 DRDREL
-1865 KADEAEVEVKAVGLN
+1865 ASDEAEVEVKAVGLN

-1894 SLSHEGAGIVRRV
+1894 SLSHEGSGIVRRI
-1907 GSGVTNVQVGDKVC
+1907 GSDVTGVKVGDKVC

-1926 LFGNIERFRAMH
+1926 LFGNIERFKATH
-1938 LHQMH
+1938 LHQMLEE
-1943 DDDGLS
+1943 DGLS

-1960 ATAIYGLLYLGRLK
+1960 ATAVYGLLYLGRLK

-1983 STGGVGLAA
+1983 ATGGVGLAA

-2011 KREFLI
+2011 KREFLK
-2017 RNYGI
+2017 REYGLK
-2022 EDSHIFSSRD
+2022 DSHIFSSRD

-2038 IMAATNG
+2038 VMAATNG
-2045 RGIDVALNSL
+2045 HGIDVALNSL

-2108 DHPEIVADVMKD
+2108 EHPDIVTSVMKD

-2127 GKIRPLEPMAL
+2127 GKIRPLQPVAL
-2138 FPATQVSAA
+2138 FPATHVAAA
-2147 FAEFANPHR
+2147 FGEFANPQR
-2156 IGKVVVSFSPESS
+2156 IGKVVVSFGPEPGKPGSAI
-2169 STSSTVAVR
+2169 AVV
-2178 REHKDAVTFKP
+2178 REHKDAVQFKP

-2201 LGRCLARFMVDRG
+2201 LGRCLARFMFNRG

-2221 GRSGADKKEAAAM
+2221 GRGGADKKEAAAM
-2234 INSLRDRGCTVHVVR
+2234 IASLRARGCTVHVVR

-2259 KAASIAGVPVYGMV
+2259 KAVSASSVPVYGMV
-2273 QGSMALEDKLFS
+2273 QGAMALEDKLFS
-2285 KLDLPG
+2285 KFDLPG

-2326 MTGAPTQSNYCAANT
+2326 MTGAPTQSNYCAGNT

-2347 RYRSGLGLPATTV
+2347 RYRAGLGLPATTV

-2374 LAIEQGIAR
+2374 LAIEQGISR
-2383 SGIHGITERDFLLLM
+2383 SGIHGITERDFLMLM

-2408 EWRLDPGAKNFLVSG
+2408 DWRLDPGAKNFLVSG

-2445 VGPLLTAIQRKS
+2445 VGSLLTAIRRKS
-2457 EGSGRGGAGGA
+2457 QGAGRGGASGA
-2468 KTVLGLDD
+2468 KAVLDLDD

-2519 FSTFGVDIPISDFM
+2519 FSTFGVDIPVSDFM
-2533 GPLLTAQSLADK
+2533 GPVLTAQSLAGK
-2545 IFAGRS
+2545 IFADRS

>member
-1 MVGTSPVA
+1 
-9 VGFGR
+9 
-14 SRRAVGRD
+14 
-22 AYEVQGSES
+22 
-31 HSATLSNS
+31 
-39 VRIASHLGSSGSSDN
+39 
-54 SGPSSRSRTPPNEF
+54 
-68 TAGQD
+68 
-73 GPEPIAIVGMA
+73 MA
-84 CRLPGQS
+84 CRFPGQS

-137 FISEDVYNFDPPFFG
+137 FISEDIYNFDPPFFG

-190 IGTYVGNFTI
+190 VGTYVGNFTI

-238 PSFTIDTACSS
+238 PRFVATIPF
-249 SMYATHLASRALASG
+249 G
-264 EIDGAIVGGTNLILD
+264 EVNGAVVGGTNLILD

-325 LRDGDP
+325 IRDGDP
-331 IRGVIRGTAAN
+331 IRGIIRGTAAN

-352 PSAIGQEAVIRS
+352 PSAIGQESVIRT

-370 NLNPDDTS
+370 NLNPDETS

-392 IELNGI
+392 IELRGI
-398 TNMFLKDSK
+398 TNMFLKESK

-426 SATASIIK
+426 SAMASIMK
-434 VVLAMEH
+434 VVLAMEL

-449 VKNYNPKINF
+449 IKNYNPKIDF
-459 SNGRLQIV
+459 SNGRLQVV
-467 KDTREWPTAGFN
+467 KDTLEWPTGYN
-479 VQRASV
+479 VRRASV

-508 YKSFKKRGAVS
+508 YKSFKKRNTVS
-519 DAIMPA
+519 NIGKIVTHA
-525 PKAGRT
+525 PTGGRN
-531 SRTLNAHERT
+531 SRTLNVHERT

-553 SLKANVER
+553 SLKASVER
-561 HREIASQYELL
+561 HREVALQYDLL

-583 FFFNRGYAIA
+583 FFFNRGYTIA
-593 SADSIA
+593 SADTIV
-599 DNLNPDEMTFGKR
+599 DNLDADEMTFGKR

-624 QGAQSAQMGKE
+624 QGAQSAQLGKE

-643 LKSIRNMDRVLQSL
+643 LRSIRDMDNVLQSL
-657 GEDAPNWS
+657 GEDAPTWTLEES
-665 IEQSLLEPKA
+665 ILEPKA
-675 TSAIDQVHLSQ
+675 TSSIDQVHLSQ
-686 PICTAVQVALVN
+686 PICTAVQIALVK
-698 LLRKWGVTPL
+698 LLREWGVSPL

-718 AAAYAAGYLT
+718 AAAYAAGAIT
-728 DEQAIL
+728 EEQAIL

-741 AVDKLTQRGTML
+741 AVDKLTQQGTML
-753 AVGLGP
+753 AVGLGA
-759 EEATPYL
+759 EEAAPYL

-784 GDEDAAAK
+784 GDEDVAAK
-792 VKARL
+792 VQAKL

-814 HSHHMKNVGA
+814 HSHHMKDVGA
-824 IYEEYANRGFEF
+824 IYEERANRGFAF
-836 LDALEFPK
+836 LDAEEFPK
-844 HDKDSN
+844 QEKDSKL
-850 IPLFV
+850 PLFI

-860 EVKRNFQ
+860 ELKLNFQ

-876 LESPVRFTQA
+876 LESPVRFVQA
-886 VTRMTEIEGLDINH
+886 VTRVTELEGLGINH
-900 IVEIGP
+900 IIEIGP

-924 SRDLEYSATLSRGED
+924 SRDLEYTATLVRGEN
-939 SVTRLLDLAGALFI
+939 SVTRLLDLVGALFI
-953 KGYPIDLARVNSIE
+953 KGYPVDLARINSIE
-967 EQDRR
+967 DQDYQGR
-972 GTITL
+972 ITL
-977 RHGLP
+977 RKGLP

-996 PLRAKH
+996 ALRAKH

-1012 FPRHDLLGSLLPGVI
+1012 FARHDLLGSLLPGVI

-1060 YIGIAVEAARQFFHD
+1060 YIGIAVEAARQFFHG
-1075 KVKFEGPFKYFIPRF
+1075 KITFEGPFKYFIPRL
-1090 SIKSALSLPPS
+1090 SIKSALNLPPS
-1101 GTPIEVMTS
+1101 GTAIEVMTS
-1110 VRFQTVSNAVS
+1110 VRFQAVSNAVS
-1121 STNWLEFTIQS
+1121 SSKWLEFTISS
-1132 VSEGIW
+1132 VLEGIW

-1152 EIAPLFDEAKVQEPR
+1152 EVVPLFDETKVQEPR

-1183 GPPFNGLSNIRT
+1183 GPAFNGLSDIRT

-1207 LLPTDVLTDDSH
+1207 LLPIDVPTDDSR
-1219 YIVHPGAMD
+1219 YIIHPGSMD

-1242 LKSANRSFIPVDWE
+1242 LKGASRSFIPVDWE
-1256 EVSVYSYEGTSMPAP
+1256 EVSIYSYEGADMPAP
-1271 TDVNGRILA
+1271 ADVNGRILA
-1280 TGEFTSLRALW
+1280 TGQFTSLRALL
-1291 GSFQLTA
+1291 GSFQLSA

-1320 KNVTHDR
+1320 KNITDDR
-1327 HPYLRVVWKPDV
+1327 HPYLRSIWKPD
-1339 GTLENG
+1339 
-1345 VLPNAATDIGRPLSA
+1345 SA
-1360 IEKSVLPVWARNLVA
+1360 S
-1375 AAKSSKG
+1375 
-1382 QVSSAAGLID
+1382 
-1392 AICALDISTEAYNV
+1392 YNV
-1406 ELAASNFGASGLHP
+1406 STS
-1420 SFYHLE
+1420 
-1426 GIYAAMMLTLS
+1426 I
-1437 GQQATTPSA
+1437 
-1446 SAPLED
+1446 ED
-1452 SLVQTLDLVGHKYP
+1452 SLTQTLDLVGHKYP
-1466 GMKILEIVN
+1466 GMNILAIVN
-1475 SEADLARKLPAVLE
+1475 SEADLARKLPAVLQ

-1498 SFTYLAASDAL
+1498 SFTYLAATDAL
-1509 VEASAEVYP
+1509 AEASTEFFP

-1526 KASLFENGEQG
+1526 KVTPFENGEYG
-1537 GLEGIAYDLI
+1537 ALEGITYDLV
-1547 ILPDISSFELRAA
+1547 ILPDTSSFNIPAA
-1560 DVIAAVQPLLNE
+1560 EVLKALQPFLSE
-1572 NGRLLIHKSH
+1572 NGRFLIHR
-1582 HNAAGLNNE
+1582 NT
-1591 FRTVLELLSRELTV
+1591 FD
-1605 GTTLPNYSLS
+1605 GTSFN
-1615 EWKSALDS
+1615 SALDTMELS
-1623 SKFDTRVADQSV
+1623 TRIVDQSI

-1644 KQNPKP
+1644 ARKP
-1650 SNDIVVLS
+1650 QPARDIVVLS
-1658 RGNGNG
+1658 RENNT
-1664 VAEFSRELANC
+1664 ATEKFSNELEHS

-1681 ASLSDDNFSPQSDAI
+1681 ASLSDKNFTPQSDAI

-1720 QLLVDSTQ
+1720 QILADSTK

-1758 EYIQLTFIT
+1758 EYIQLTFIA
-1767 IDLDHSDARKAAEQ
+1767 IDLDHSDAQKAAKQ
-1781 TGRVLSRFSKESDK
+1781 TARVLGQFSKESDS

-1804 NVFHVSR
+1804 DVFHVSR
-1811 LAQDA
+1811 LSQDA
-1816 LLDREYGEIINREAA
+1816 VLDRDYSNIVGKEAA
-1831 EEQYSATTPIRL
+1831 DEEYNATKPIRL

-1859 ERSREL
+1859 NRNREL
-1865 KADEAEVEVKAVGLN
+1865 ESDEAEVEVKAVGLN

-1894 SLSHEGAGIVRRV
+1894 SLSHEGAGIVRRI
-1907 GSGVTNVQVGDKVC
+1907 GSGVTGVKVGDK
-1921 WMGKG
+1921 
-1926 LFGNIERFRAMH
+1926 RFKAMH
-1938 LHQMH
+1938 LHEIR
-1943 DDDGLS
+1943 DEDGLS

-1960 ATAIYGLLYLGRLK
+1960 ATAVYGLLYLGRLK

-1983 STGGVGLAA
+1983 ATGGVGLAA

-2001 EIFATVGTPA
+2001 EIFATVGTA
-2011 KREFLI
+2011 DKREFLK
-2017 RNYGI
+2017 REYGL

-2108 DHPEIVADVMKD
+2108 DHPEIVASVMKD

-2127 GKIRPLEPMAL
+2127 GTIRPLHPLAQ

-2156 IGKVVVSFSPESS
+2156 IGKVVVSFSSDPNSS
-2169 STSSTVAVR
+2169 NPAIPVL
-2178 REHKDAVTFKP
+2178 REHKDAVNFKP

-2201 LGRCLARFMVDRG
+2201 LGRCLARFMVERG

-2221 GRSGADKKEAAAM
+2221 GRGGADKKEAAAM
-2234 INSLRDRGCTVHVVR
+2234 IDSLQARGCNVHVVR

-2259 KAASIAGVPVYGMV
+2259 KAVAAAGVPVYGMV
-2273 QGSMALEDKLFS
+2273 QGAMALEDKLFS

-2304 NLHECLAGQPLD
+2304 NLHECLDGQPLD

-2326 MTGAPTQSNYCAANT
+2326 MTGAPTQSNYCAGNT

-2347 RYRSGLGLPATTV
+2347 RYRAGLGLPATTV

-2374 LAIEQGIAR
+2374 LAIEQGISR

-2408 EWRLDPGAKNFLVSG
+2408 DWRLDPGAKNFLVSG

-2445 VGPLLTAIQRKS
+2445 VGPLLTAIQRKK

-2468 KTVLGLDD
+2468 KAVLDLSD

-2490 IPSDDVD
+2490 IPVDDVD

-2519 FSTFGVDIPISDFM
+2519 FSTFGVDIPASDFM
-2533 GPLLTAQSLADK
+2533 GPVLTAQALAEK

>member
-1 MVGTSPVA
+1 MSPI
-9 VGFGR
+9 FDEP
-14 SRRAVGRD
+14 S
-22 AYEVQGSES
+22 
-31 HSATLSNS
+31 
-39 VRIASHLGSSGSSDN
+39 SSGES

-68 TAGQD
+68 ATGYNGA
-73 GPEPIAIVGMA
+73 EPIAIVGMA
-84 CRLPGQS
+84 CRFPGKS
-91 DTPADFWEMLVQQRS
+91 DTPVEFWEMLVQQRS

-165 RKLLECVYEAFE
+165 RKLLECVYEALE
-177 AGGIPLDSVSGKN
+177 SGGIPLDTVSGKN

-238 PSFTIDTACSS
+238 PS
-249 SMYATHLASRALASG
+249 G
-264 EIDGAIVGGTNLILD
+264 EINGAVVGGTNLILD

-325 LRDGDP
+325 IRDGDP

-352 PSAIGQEAVIRS
+352 PSAIGQEAVIRK

-370 NLNPDDTS
+370 NLNPDETS

-398 TNMFLKDSK
+398 TNMFLKNSK

-426 SATASIIK
+426 SAMASIMK
-434 VVLAMEH
+434 VVLGMEL
-441 GTIPASIG
+441 GVIPASIG
-449 VKNYNPKINF
+449 VKKYNPKIDF
-459 SNGRLQIV
+459 SNGRLQVV
-467 KDTREWPTAGFN
+467 KDTLEWPTE
-479 VQRASV
+479 
-485 NSFGYGGANAHA
+485 YGVRRANAHA
-497 IIESSESYLPG
+497 IIESLESYLPVG
-508 YKSFKKRGAVS
+508 GSTTT
-519 DAIMPA
+519 
-525 PKAGRT
+525 KARIT
-531 SRTLNAHERT
+531 SRSNRNLNIQERT
-541 QFLLPF
+541 H
-547 SAQDFP
+547 
-553 SLKANVER
+553 LKANVER
-561 HREIASQYELL
+561 HRAVVSEYDIL
-572 DLAFTLGTRRS
+572 DLAFTLSTRRS

-593 SADSIA
+593 SAATVVDDLDA
-599 DNLNPDEMTFGKR
+599 DEMTFGKR
-612 GNGAKIA
+612 GNGATIA

-635 LMESIPSY
+635 LMENIPSY
-643 LKSIRNMDRVLQSL
+643 LESIRAMDRVLQSL
-657 GEDAPNWS
+657 GDDAPTWS
-665 IEQSLLEPKA
+665 IEEAILEPK
-675 TSAIDQVHLSQ
+675 TSSAIDQVHLSQ
-686 PICTAVQVALVN
+686 PICTAVQVALVK
-698 LLRKWGVTPL
+698 LLREWGVTPQ

-718 AAAYAAGYLT
+718 AAAYAAGAIT

-759 EEATPYL
+759 EEAAPYL
-766 EEGIRIACYNSP
+766 EDGIRIACYNSP

-784 GDEDAAAK
+784 GDEGAAAR
-792 VKARL
+792 VKAKL

-814 HSHHMKNVGA
+814 HSHHMKDVGA
-824 IYEEYANRGFEF
+824 IYEERANRGFAY
-836 LDALEFPK
+836 LDVVDFPTHEK
-844 HDKDSN
+844 N
-850 IPLFV
+850 AQLPLFI

-860 EVKRNFQ
+860 ELKLNFK
-867 PGPEYWREN
+867 PGPDYWRQN
-876 LESPVRFTQA
+876 LESPVKFTQA
-886 VTRMTEIEGLDINH
+886 MTRMTELEGLGINH
-900 IVEIGP
+900 IIEIGP

-924 SRDLEYSATLSRGED
+924 SRDLEYTATLSRGEN

-953 KGYPIDLARVNSIE
+953 KGYPLDLARVNSLE
-967 EQDRR
+967 DQDIL
-972 GTITL
+972 GNITL
-977 RHGLP
+977 RKGLP
-982 LVDLPRYSWNYSAG
+982 IVDLPKYAWNYSAG

-1002 RINMD
+1002 RINME

-1012 FPRHDLLGSLLPGVI
+1012 FARHDLLGSILPGTI

-1036 LDIHDLPWLE
+1036 LDVHDLPWLE
-1046 QHKLGPQ
+1046 QHKLGAQ
-1053 PVLPATG
+1053 PVFPATG
-1060 YIGIAVEAARQFFHD
+1060 YIAIAVEAARQFFHE
-1075 KVKFEGPFKYFIPRF
+1075 KVTFEGPFKYFFPRL
-1090 SIKSALSLPPS
+1090 SIKAALNFPPS
-1101 GTPIEVMTS
+1101 GTPIEIMTS
-1110 VRFQTVSNAVS
+1110 VRFQQVSNAVS

-1132 VSEGIW
+1132 CLEGIW
-1138 TEHCVGVIGRQAID
+1138 TEHCVGVIGRRAID
-1152 EIAPLFDEAKVQEPR
+1152 EIAPLFDESKVQEPR

-1183 GPPFNGLSNIRT
+1183 GAAFNGLSDIRT

-1200 ECVADTK
+1200 ECVADTR
-1207 LLPTDVLTDDSH
+1207 LLPIDVPTDDSR

-1228 TCLQAILIGAHNGS
+1228 TCLQGILIAAHNGS
-1242 LKSANRSFIPVDWE
+1242 LKGANRSFIPVDWE
-1256 EVSVYSYEGTSMPAP
+1256 EVSVYSYQGTELPAP
-1271 TDVNGRILA
+1271 ADVKGQLLA
-1280 TGEFTSLRALW
+1280 TGAFSSLRALY
-1291 GSFQLTA
+1291 GSFQLST

-1320 KNVTHDR
+1320 RNVTEDR
-1327 HPYLRVVWKPDV
+1327 HPYLRVLWKPD
-1339 GTLENG
+1339 
-1345 VLPNAATDIGRPLSA
+1345 
-1360 IEKSVLPVWARNLVA
+1360 
-1375 AAKSSKG
+1375 
-1382 QVSSAAGLID
+1382 
-1392 AICALDISTEAYNV
+1392 
-1406 ELAASNFGASGLHP
+1406 
-1420 SFYHLE
+1420 
-1426 GIYAAMMLTLS
+1426 
-1437 GQQATTPSA
+1437 
-1446 SAPLED
+1446 
-1452 SLVQTLDLVGHKYP
+1452 TLDLVGHKYP
-1466 GMKILEIVN
+1466 GMNILQVVN

-1489 GDSSLKRYS
+1489 GDSSLKRYA
-1498 SFTYLAASDAL
+1498 SFTYLATSDAL
-1509 VEASAEVYP
+1509 VEASVEIYP
-1518 DGRDVLAE
+1518 DGRDVTAE
-1526 KASLFENGEQG
+1526 KTTLFENGEYG
-1537 GLEGIAYDLI
+1537 SLEGVTHDLI
-1547 ILPDISSFELRAA
+1547 ILSEISSFDRPAA
-1560 DVIAAVQPLLNE
+1560 EVVKALQPLLSE
-1572 NGRLLIHKSH
+1572 NGRILVHSNKYERASF
-1582 HNAAGLNNE
+1582 NE
-1591 FRTVLELLSRELTV
+1591 QFWSDALEGQELSTQVIDE
-1605 GTTLPNYSLS
+1605 
-1615 EWKSALDS
+1615 SA
-1623 SKFDTRVADQSV
+1623 

-1644 KQNPKP
+1644 ARKP
-1650 SNDIVVLS
+1650 RPTKDLVVLS
-1658 RGNGNG
+1658 RENSTKIT
-1664 VAEFSRELANC
+1664 EFSAELVQS
-1675 GYKVHS
+1675 GYKIHS
-1681 ASLSDDNFSPQSDAI
+1681 ASLSDKSFAPIPDAI

-1720 QLLVDSTQ
+1720 QRLADSTQ

-1758 EYIQLTFIT
+1758 EYVQLTFVA
-1767 IDLDHSDARKAAEQ
+1767 IDLDHSNAQNAAQQ
-1781 TGRVLSRFSKESDK
+1781 TLRVLDRFSKESES
-1795 IDKEYIVKD
+1795 IDKEYIIKD
-1804 NVFHVSR
+1804 DLIHVSR

-1816 LLDREYGEIINREAA
+1816 ALDKEYSNIIAKEAA
-1831 EEQYSATTPIRL
+1831 DEKYDATEPIRL

-1859 ERSREL
+1859 DRDRTL
-1865 KADEAEVEVKAVGLN
+1865 KSDEAEVEVKAVGLN

-1907 GSGVTNVQVGDKVC
+1907 GSGVTNIKVGDKHF
-1921 WMGKG
+1921 KA
-1926 LFGNIERFRAMH
+1926 IH
-1938 LHQMH
+1938 LHQMR
-1943 DDDGLS
+1943 DEDGLS

-1960 ATAIYGLLYLGRLK
+1960 ATAVYGLLYLGCLR

-1983 STGGVGLAA
+1983 ATGGVGLAA

-2011 KREFLI
+2011 KREFLKSQ
-2017 RNYGI
+2017 YGI

-2045 RGIDVALNSL
+2045 RGIDVSLNSL

-2108 DHPEIVADVMKD
+2108 DHPEIVANVMKD
-2120 VMKYLRE
+2120 VMTYLRE
-2127 GKIRPLEPMAL
+2127 GKIQPLQPMAL
-2138 FPATQVSAA
+2138 FPATQVSTA

-2156 IGKVVVSFSPESS
+2156 IGKVVVSFSPESDS
-2169 STSSTVAVR
+2169 SNSVIPVR
-2178 REHKDAVTFKP
+2178 REPKDAIKFKA
-2189 DGTYVLIGCLGG
+2189 DGTYILIGCLGG

-2221 GRSGADKKEAAAM
+2221 GRSGADSKEAAAM
-2234 INSLRDRGCTVHVVR
+2234 VDSLRARGCVVHVVR
-2249 GDVSNKEDVA
+2249 GDVSNKDDVA
-2259 KAASIAGVPVYGMV
+2259 RAVAAAGVPVYGMV
-2273 QGSMALEDKLFS
+2273 QGAMALEDKLFS

-2304 NLHECLAGQPLD
+2304 NLHECLTGQPLD

-2326 MTGAPTQSNYCAANT
+2326 MTGAPTQSNYCAGNT

-2347 RYRSGLGLPATTV
+2347 RYRDGLGLPATTV

-2374 LAIEQGIAR
+2374 LAIEQGISR
-2383 SGIHGITERDFLLLM
+2383 SGIHGITERDFLMLM
-2398 EQAMKPGRVG
+2398 EQAMKPVRVG
-2408 EWRLDPGAKNFLVSG
+2408 GWRLDAGAKNFLVSG
-2423 LEPAKLAADLD
+2423 LEPARLAADLD
-2434 VHGFRF
+2434 VNGFRF

-2457 EGSGRGGAGGA
+2457 EGSGRGGAGGG
-2468 KTVLGLDD
+2468 KTVLDLSD
-2476 ILEATVEKFAKTFM
+2476 IVEATVEKFAKTFM

-2508 SMIGTALRNWG
+2508 SMIGTALRNWS
-2519 FSTFGVDIPISDFM
+2519 FSTFGVDIPASDFM
-2533 GPLLTAQSLADK
+2533 GPVLTAQSLAEK

>member
-1 MVGTSPVA
+1 MSPYM
-9 VGFGR
+9 G
-14 SRRAVGRD
+14 
-22 AYEVQGSES
+22 
-31 HSATLSNS
+31 
-39 VRIASHLGSSGSSDN
+39 GSSGSSDN
-54 SGPSSRSRTPPNEF
+54 SGPSSRNRTPPNELA
-68 TAGQD
+68 TGHNGA
-73 GPEPIAIVGMA
+73 EPIAIVGMA
-84 CRLPGQS
+84 CRFPGQS

-238 PSFTIDTACSS
+238 PS
-249 SMYATHLASRALASG
+249 G
-264 EIDGAIVGGTNLILD
+264 EIDGAVVGGTNLILD

-398 TNMFLKDSK
+398 TNVFLKDSK
-407 RDSLLIGA
+407 RDSLLVGA

-434 VVLAMEH
+434 VVLALEL

-467 KDTREWPTAGFN
+467 KDTLD
-479 VQRASV
+479 V

-508 YKSFKKRGAVS
+508 YRSFKKRGVVG
-519 DAIMPA
+519 DAIIPA
-525 PKAGRT
+525 PTSVRN
-531 SRTLNAHERT
+531 SRTLNVRERT
-541 QFLLPF
+541 H
-547 SAQDFP
+547 
-553 SLKANVER
+553 LKANVEK
-561 HREIASQYELL
+561 HREVASQYDLL

-599 DNLNPDEMTFGKR
+599 NDLDPDEMTFGKR
-612 GNGAKIA
+612 GSGAKIA

-643 LKSIRNMDRVLQSL
+643 LKSIRDMDRVLQSL
-657 GEDAPNWS
+657 GEDAPTWS
-665 IEQSLLEPKA
+665 IEESLLEPKA

-686 PICTAVQVALVN
+686 PICTAVQVALVK
-698 LLRKWGVTPL
+698 LLREWGVTPL

-718 AAAYAAGYLT
+718 AAAYAAGAIT

-759 EEATPYL
+759 EEAAPYL
-766 EEGIRIACYNSP
+766 EDGIRIACYNSP

-784 GDEDAAAK
+784 GDEDAAAR
-792 VKARL
+792 VKAKL
-797 EADGVFV
+797 EADQVFV

-814 HSHHMKNVGA
+814 HSHHMKDVGA
-824 IYEEYANRGFEF
+824 IYEERANRGFAF

-844 HDKDSN
+844 HSKDSA

-860 EVKRNFQ
+860 EVKHNFQ

-886 VTRMTEIEGLDINH
+886 MTRMTEIEGLGINH

-924 SRDLEYSATLSRGED
+924 SRDLEYTATLSRGED
-939 SVTRLLDLAGALFI
+939 SVTRLLDLAGAMFI
-953 KGYPIDLARVNSIE
+953 KGYPIDLARVNSLE
-967 EQDRR
+967 DQDRH
-972 GTITL
+972 GTITP

-1012 FPRHDLLGSLLPGVI
+1012 FPRHDLLGSLLPGII

-1046 QHKLGPQ
+1046 EHKLGSQ

-1075 KVKFEGPFKYFIPRF
+1075 KIKFEGPFKYFIPRL
-1090 SIKSALSLPPS
+1090 SIKSALNLPPS

-1110 VRFQTVSNAVS
+1110 VRFQPVSNAVS
-1121 STNWLEFTIQS
+1121 SAHWLEFTIQS
-1132 VSEGIW
+1132 VLEGIW
-1138 TEHCVGVIGRQAID
+1138 TEHCVGVIGRQSID
-1152 EIAPLFDEAKVQEPR
+1152 EIVPLFDESKVQEPR

-1183 GPPFNGLSNIRT
+1183 GPPFNGLSDIRT

-1200 ECVADTK
+1200 ECVANTK
-1207 LLPTDVLTDDSH
+1207 LLPIDVPTDDSR

-1242 LKSANRSFIPVDWE
+1242 LKGANRSFIPVDWE
-1256 EVSVYSYEGTSMPAP
+1256 EVSVYSYEGAAMPAP
-1271 TDVNGRILA
+1271 SDVDGRILA

-1339 GTLENG
+1339 DTLN
-1345 VLPNAATDIGRPLSA
+1345 
-1360 IEKSVLPVWARNLVA
+1360 
-1375 AAKSSKG
+1375 
-1382 QVSSAAGLID
+1382 
-1392 AICALDISTEAYNV
+1392 
-1406 ELAASNFGASGLHP
+1406 
-1420 SFYHLE
+1420 
-1426 GIYAAMMLTLS
+1426 
-1437 GQQATTPSA
+1437 GQQTTAPSVTA
-1446 SAPLED
+1446 RSED
-1452 SLVQTLDLVGHKYP
+1452 SLAQTLDLIGHKHP
-1466 GMKILEIVN
+1466 GMNILEVVN
-1475 SEADLARKLPAVLE
+1475 SEADLARKLPALLE
-1489 GDSSLKRYS
+1489 GDSSLKRYL
-1498 SFTYLAASDAL
+1498 SFTYLATSDAL
-1509 VEASAEVYP
+1509 VEASAEAYP
-1518 DGRDVLAE
+1518 NGRDVSAE
-1526 KASLFENGEQG
+1526 KASLFEDEEQG
-1537 GLEGIAYDLI
+1537 TLQGLTYDLV
-1547 ILPDISSFELRAA
+1547 ILPDISSFEHPAS
-1560 DVIAAVQPLLNE
+1560 DVFKAVQPFLNE
-1572 NGRLLIHKSH
+1572 NGRLLIHKNNH
-1582 HNAAGLNNE
+1582 TAAAFNDH
-1591 FRTVLELLSRELTV
+1591 FWILLDLLARELAI
-1605 GTTLPNYSLS
+1605 
-1615 EWKSALDS
+1615 ALDS
-1623 SKFDTRVADQSV
+1623 SELNTLIVDQSS

-1644 KQNPKP
+1644 KQTPKP
-1650 SNDIVVLS
+1650 ANDIVVLS
-1658 RGNGNG
+1658 RDNDA
-1664 VAEFSRELANC
+1664 VVVEFSRELMRY

-1681 ASLSDDNFSPQSDAI
+1681 ASLSDKNFSPQPNAI
-1696 YVSIVEL
+1696 YISIVEL

-1715 EFANL
+1715 EFSNL
-1720 QLLVDSTQ
+1720 QLLAESTQ

-1758 EYIQLTFIT
+1758 EYIQLTFVA
-1767 IDLDHSDARKAAEQ
+1767 IDFDHSDPRKAAEQ
-1781 TGRVLSRFSKESDK
+1781 TERVLSRFTKESDR

-1804 NVFHVSR
+1804 DVFHVSR

-1816 LLDREYGEIINREAA
+1816 LLDKEYGEIISREAA
-1831 EEQYSATTPIRL
+1831 EEKYSAFTPIRL

-1852 TLHFKAD
+1852 TLHFKSD

-1865 KADEAEVEVKAVGLN
+1865 KSDEAEVEVRAVGLN

-1894 SLSHEGAGIVRRV
+1894 SLSHEGSGIVRRV
-1907 GSGVTNVQVGDKVC
+1907 GSGVTNVKVGDK
-1921 WMGKG
+1921 
-1926 LFGNIERFRAMH
+1926 RFKAMH
-1938 LHQMH
+1938 LHQMR
-1943 DDDGLS
+1943 DGDGLS

-1960 ATAIYGLLYLGRLK
+1960 ATAVYGLLYLGRLK
-1974 KGEKVLIHS
+1974 KGERVLIHS
-1983 STGGVGLAA
+1983 ATGGVGLAA

-2011 KREFLI
+2011 KREFLT
-2017 RNYGI
+2017 REYGI

-2038 IMAATNG
+2038 IMAATGG

-2127 GKIRPLEPMAL
+2127 GKIRPLQPMAL
-2138 FPATQVSAA
+2138 FPATKVSAA

-2156 IGKVVVSFSPESS
+2156 IGKVVVSFGPEPSSPSS
-2169 STSSTVAVR
+2169 AIAVR
-2178 REHKDAVTFKP
+2178 RDHKDAITFKP

-2234 INSLRDRGCTVHVVR
+2234 VDSLRARGCTIHVVR

-2259 KAASIAGVPVYGMV
+2259 KAVSAAGVPVYGMV

-2299 VRGTW
+2299 VQGTW
-2304 NLHECLAGQPLD
+2304 HLHECLADQPLD

-2347 RYRSGLGLPATTV
+2347 RYRAGLGLPATTV

-2408 EWRLDPGAKNFLVSG
+2408 DWRLDPEAKNFLVSG

-2468 KTVLGLDD
+2468 KAVLDLSD

-2508 SMIGTALRNWG
+2508 SMIGTALRNWV
-2519 FSTFGVDIPISDFM
+2519 FSTFGVDIPASDFM
-2533 GPLLTAQSLADK
+2533 GPVLTAQSLSEK
-2545 IFAGRS
+2545 IFAGRP